1 MELRQITAARQV
13 DIEVLIL
20 EQVDGD
26 RPLRRAAEQI
36 EQDEKLAVMNADFS
50 DAAPDAERALPL
62 TEGGDGK
69 RRFGAQ
75 PALNVKLAV
84 SYITRDAGTHAP
96 NLGTVTRQVNATA
109 MTDL

>member
-1 MELRQITAARQV
+1 VELRQITAARQV

-36 EQDEKLAVMNADFS
+36 EQDEELAVVHADLG
-50 DAAPDAERALPL
+50 DAALDVERALPL
-62 TEGGDGK
+62 VERSDDK

-75 PALNVKLAV
+75 PALNVKFAV
-84 SYITRDAGTHAP
+84 SYVTRDAGIHGA
-96 NLGTVTRQVNATA
+96 NFAVTGAYGQCRDVTI
-109 MTDL
+109 L